1 MTIAG
6 PDGGIAGMQLG
17 PYRLVSRIGVGGM
30 GEVWL
35 AEDTQLLRPVAVKI
49 FPELEAADQEARDRF
64 LREARTVA
72 RLNHPYITTIYS
84 VGDGATMYIA
94 MELVEGEL
102 LSDAIAKGLSV
113 SEACRIVRQT
123 AKGLAAAHARSVIHR
138 DIKPE
143 NLIVQPSGVKI
154 LDFGIAKQVG
164 AAVSATLTVG
174 NVILGSP
181 FYMSP
186 EQALGRPLDARTDV
200 FSLGIVFFEAL
211 TGQRPFSGA
220 TVTETLMQIVS
231 TTAPDPRT
239 IKPDLP
245 DSVVSIVQRA
255 LMNRREDRIQ
265 TAEEFASALASS
277 AVFDKPVKAKAR
289 AVKTTQSM
297 RRALIAEEDR
307 ATRACLHEVLATTGL
322 ICDEVS
328 NGADAIQLLKNRKY
342 AFAFIDLFLPRIDG
356 WGILDFIN
364 RRGLVGTMHVFIV
377 TSGEPT
383 RLSTVDQ
390 EIITGVL
397 RKPLDA
403 HQVETVLANAA
414 ELKERN
420 LH

>member
-1 MTIAG
+1 
-6 PDGGIAGMQLG
+6 MQLG

-102 LSDAIAKGLSV
+102 LSDAITKGLSV
-113 SEACRIVRQT
+113 AEACRIVRQT
-123 AKGLAAAHARSVIHR
+123 AEGLAAAHARSVIHR

-164 AAVSATLTVG
+164 SAVSGTLTAG

-181 FYMSP
+181 YYMSP
-186 EQALGRPLDARTDV
+186 EQALGRPLDARTDI

-220 TVTETLMQIVS
+220 TITEMLMQIVS

-239 IKPDLP
+239 IKPNLP
-245 DSVVSIVQRA
+245 ASVASIVQRA
-255 LMNRREDRIQ
+255 LVNKREDRIQ
-265 TAEEFASALASS
+265 TAEEFVGLLAKN
-277 AVFDKPVKAKAR
+277 AVFGEPPKAA
-289 AVKTTQSM
+289 APAAPAAESTLEV

-307 ATRACLHEVLATTGL
+307 VTRATLHEVLATTGL

-328 NGADAIQLLKNRKY
+328 NGAEAIQLLKDRKY

-364 RRGLVGTMHVFIV
+364 RRGLDGTMRVFIV
-377 TSGEPT
+377 TSGESP
-383 RLSTVDQ
+383 RLSIVDQ
-390 EIITGVL
+390 KIVTGVL

-403 HQVETVLANAA
+403 EHVETVIANAA

-420 LH
+420 VN